1 MAAGQTFTLIYRGER
16 LLVVETQDGTIE
28 FRMSSH
34 RETPKA
40 KSFNAAVKEATKY
53 MLDNA
58 GGMKGDYQRET
69 K

>member
-1 MAAGQTFTLIYRGER
+1 
-16 LLVVETQDGTIE
+16 
-28 FRMSSH
+28 MSSH

>member
-1 MAAGQTFTLIYRGER
+1 MAAGNTFTLIYKGSR
-16 LLVVETQDGTIE
+16 LLVCEGQDGTIE
-28 FRMSSH
+28 FRMGKH

-40 KSFNAAVKEATKY
+40 KSFNAAVKEATKW

-58 GGMKGDYQRET
+58 GGMKGTYERDA